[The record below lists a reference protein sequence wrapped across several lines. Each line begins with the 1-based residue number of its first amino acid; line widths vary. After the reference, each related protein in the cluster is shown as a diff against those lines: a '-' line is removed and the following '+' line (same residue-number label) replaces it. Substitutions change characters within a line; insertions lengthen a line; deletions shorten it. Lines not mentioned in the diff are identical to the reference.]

1 MESKDI
7 KYLLLIALA
16 IYLLSSYIIGSF
28 DPFKSWQFT
37 RLLEV
42 GVFGL
47 LTYVYFQIKK

>member
-42 GVFGL
+42 GVFGFL
-47 LTYVYFQIKK
+47 AYIYFEFKR